1 MPFRAAVA
9 STAVEVEAEA
19 SRVASMVVEVEASRV
34 ASMVVEA
41 EASRAEAFRVA
52 GPFRV
57 EVFPAVSA
65 AAFRARP
72 VEGE

>member
-1 MPFRAAVA
+1 
-9 STAVEVEAEA
+9 
-19 SRVASMVVEVEASRV
+19 V

>member
-1 MPFRAAVA
+1 MPFRAAAA

-19 SRVASMVVEVEASRV
+19 LGVVSMAVGAEALRV

-41 EASRAEAFRVA
+41 VVLRAAEAFRVEA
-52 GPFRV
+52 S
-57 EVFPAVSA
+57 PAVSA

>member
-19 SRVASMVVEVEASRV
+19 SRVASMVVE
-34 ASMVVEA
+34 A

-52 GPFRV
+52 GSFRV